1 MRPVLALLLLTCL
14 ASGDWNLM
22 PMPSSLAAGQGELA
36 IRPDF
41 RIEIQGYREPRLE
54 AAVSRITA
62 RILQLTGM
70 PGVPSTTALTA
81 KVGRASQ
88 RTELRPGTEDYGNFP
103 ADKTGWIACG

>member
-14 ASGDWNLM
+14 ASGEWNLM

-88 RTELRPGTEDYGNFP
+88 PVQSLEENEAYQL
-103 ADKTGWIACG
+103 